1 MPDAP
6 PRRDDADETIDED
19 NEVDEASYESF
30 PASDP
35 PGWTGTYTGK
45 VDPDEEDDGEAK
57 EDDEKDD

>member
-1 MPDAP
+1 MPDNP

-19 NEVDEASYESF
+19 NKVDEASYETF

-45 VDPDEEDDGEAK
+45 VDPDEEED
-57 EDDEKDD
+57 EDDEDE

>member
-1 MPDAP
+1 MPDNP

-19 NEVDEASYESF
+19 NKVDEASYETF

-45 VDPDEEDDGEAK
+45 VDPDEE
-57 EDDEKDD
+57 EDPSEKNGDEKND

>member
-1 MPDAP
+1 MPDNP

-19 NEVDEASYESF
+19 NKVDEASYETF

-45 VDPDEEDDGEAK
+45 TDPDTDEEPDR
-57 EDDEKDD
+57 DDEGDEEK